1 MSLFSFFVQK
11 NKGNILR
18 KNKTYTQDE
27 TIILTL
33 DISKLPVGTY
43 ILKIMDPYNR
53 TIYQQKISRESNRIV
68 GKYIL
73 SIPLSESYPDGIYS
87 VYVINIASGSTFK
100 ETFEMSLNDPI
111 LAELKLGQRVGE
123 RSKLQKVRNL
133 IIGWLAEEIAH
144 QALKDNVYV
153 KEIEPSGVDIQRT
166 VELYRTPTDP
176 DYRVQLKNGKILF
189 VEVVSIGKVG
199 DGIIRLKYNKVKRN
213 LMKYFGLS
221 KGKSVHWQEHF
232 LNPCV
237 YLCLDL
243 ISADAG
249 NFILEGADFYTRQV
263 PVRYAGWENQE
274 VVVFDQQ
281 KRCSLPELL
290 ELNLEEIRENIVS
303 ELKREFSRLHEAA
316 TIIGNPLLMPGDK
329 RRRLL
334 KFFRELFELDHKL
347 SIKRR
352 RDAAEAVEIRLMRE
366 GVIKTFKELPKE
378 YQEKLFA
385 IVKDD
390 LSSQIANIFSLQK
403 FSEGNS
409 HFTLNWR
416 AIISHYWMF

>member
-1 MSLFSFFVQK
+1 MRSMTY
-11 NKGNILR
+11 NRNITDLTR
-18 KNKTYTQDE
+18 
-27 TIILTL
+27 LATL
-33 DISKLPVGTY
+33 DEVIDVISKNMKLP
-43 ILKIMDPYNR
+43 
-53 TIYQQKISRESNRIV
+53 QKIVKHLKEWC
-68 GKYIL
+68 
-73 SIPLSESYPDGIYS
+73 YS
-87 VYVINIASGSTFK
+87 PHLLKQGVPSTFK

-243 ISADAG
+243 ISADTG

-352 RDAAEAVEIRLMRE
+352 RDAAEAVEITQMRE
-366 GVIKTFKELPKE
+366 GIIKTFKELPKE

-390 LSSQIANIFSLQK
+390 LSS
-403 FSEGNS
+403 
-409 HFTLNWR
+409 
-416 AIISHYWMF
+416 